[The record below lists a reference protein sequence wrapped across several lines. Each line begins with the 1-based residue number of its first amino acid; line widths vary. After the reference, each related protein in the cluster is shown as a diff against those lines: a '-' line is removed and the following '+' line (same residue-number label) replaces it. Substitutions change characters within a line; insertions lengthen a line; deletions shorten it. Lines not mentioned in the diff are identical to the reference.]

1 MSKRRNPVYLDPQ
14 PSLFAGEPD
23 FSHRI
28 EWKNATASQLMS
40 AAESEY
46 LTEDEID
53 EIDKIL
59 DLIEEEGVE
68 AAIAAGVNPVLA
80 RDLTGAMYE
89 EIVDLGVSTQKR
101 RVEPL
106 LLAILDRAEGTRESH
121 REQVGEWALDHFI
134 GIMSSDGGRLWV
146 RNVVDTVV
154 KEDSRY
160 GEYANNDTIG
170 VDELLS
176 EIVEDPGLY
185 SIEVSDDPYHG
196 SRGVVFSTSREKNEF
211 FEFDF
216 TNGFMDELEHLRSD
230 SDLKYLLDRLDDKDV
245 YVGRRPSL
253 YDLQSDRWPSLN
265 FSIHVGLYV
274 FIYPDLDAIYEVF
287 LERLNESG
295 YEEGAASEEAEN
307 NVVYRFCGTNECIG
321 GASARNMYVASL
333 TPKQLRKEGTELGIC
348 VGRPDMPYGKNL
360 RNGIIEI
367 YSIRTESGRSKF
379 TIERSVSGGD
389 IRQVKGKANRLPG
402 YEPGKYDLTKPDEV
416 RLVVEF
422 LTSLGM
428 SPSEIRGSRDIS
440 PGVQAMIDAGQDP
453 FSPPKSRRQL
463 QEVRANSE
471 RARRMAM
478 AAYNQPW
485 GGVWGE

>member
-1 MSKRRNPVYLDPQ
+1 MTKRRRNPVYSSPQ

-23 FSHRI
+23 FSQQI
-28 EWKNATASQLMS
+28 EWKSATTSQLMS
-40 AAESEY
+40 AAEGDL

-53 EIDKIL
+53 EIAEIV
-59 DLIEEEGVE
+59 DLIEDQGVE
-68 AAIAAGVNPVLA
+68 AAIAAGVNPSLA

-89 EIVDLGVSTQKR
+89 EIVDLGVSAQKR

-106 LLAILDRAEGTRESH
+106 LLAILERAEGTREGD
-121 REQVGEWALDHFI
+121 REQVEEWALDHFI
-134 GIMSSDGGRLWV
+134 ESMNSDK
-146 RNVVDTVV
+146 VVNTVV
-154 KEDSRY
+154 EEDSRY
-160 GEYANNDTIG
+160 GEYANNDTID

-176 EIVEDPGLY
+176 EIVGDPGLY
-185 SIEVSDDPYHG
+185 RIEVSGDPYRG
-196 SRGVVFSTSREKNEF
+196 SRGIVYSTSFEEGE

-216 TNGFMDELEHLRSD
+216 RDGFMDELERLRSD
-230 SDLKYLLDRLDDKDV
+230 SDLKYLFDRLDDKYV
-245 YVGRRPSL
+245 YVSGKKSL
-253 YDLQSDRWPSLN
+253 YDLQSTRWPTLN

-428 SPSEIRGSRDIS
+428 SPSEILGSRDIS

>member
-1 MSKRRNPVYLDPQ
+1 LK
-14 PSLFAGEPD
+14 
-23 FSHRI
+23 
-28 EWKNATASQLMS
+28 
-40 AAESEY
+40 
-46 LTEDEID
+46 
-53 EIDKIL
+53 
-59 DLIEEEGVE
+59 
-68 AAIAAGVNPVLA
+68 
-80 RDLTGAMYE
+80 
-89 EIVDLGVSTQKR
+89 
-101 RVEPL
+101 
-106 LLAILDRAEGTRESH
+106 
-121 REQVGEWALDHFI
+121 
-134 GIMSSDGGRLWV
+134 
-146 RNVVDTVV
+146 
-154 KEDSRY
+154 
-160 GEYANNDTIG
+160 
-170 VDELLS
+170 
-176 EIVEDPGLY
+176 
-185 SIEVSDDPYHG
+185 
-196 SRGVVFSTSREKNEF
+196 
-211 FEFDF
+211 
-216 TNGFMDELEHLRSD
+216 ELEHDGIYARTWGALGAQGNSLSVWRSGQYV
-230 SDLKYLLDRLDDKDV
+230 SFSFSKDTS
-245 YVGRRPSL
+245 YA
-253 YDLQSDRWPSLN
+253 
-265 FSIHVGLYV
+265 
-274 FIYPDLDAIYEVF
+274 IYPNSAEIYEVF
-287 LERLNESG
+287 LERLNDLDIGDQESD
-295 YEEGAASEEAEN
+295 EDAASEEAED